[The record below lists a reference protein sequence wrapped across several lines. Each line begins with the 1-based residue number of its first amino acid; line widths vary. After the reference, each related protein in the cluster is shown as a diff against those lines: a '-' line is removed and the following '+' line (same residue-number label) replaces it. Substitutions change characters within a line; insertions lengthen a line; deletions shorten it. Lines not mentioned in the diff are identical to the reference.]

1 MKARIFGTDM
11 IVECL
16 EISWRGD
23 QPGIKCTYLN
33 GAYKDKTGVIPLHAL
48 REIEMTKED
57 RERLDRQ
64 KAENS
69 LVRFACVAL
78 HAILANPHHD
88 YLDEVGYKQCAK
100 SALDMA
106 QAMVEEMVL
115 RTMTSSEN
123 HPSCEPED

>member
-33 GAYKDKTGVIPLHAL
+33 
-48 REIEMTKED
+48 EIEMTEED
-57 RERLDRQ
+57 RERIDRQ

-69 LVRFACVAL
+69 FVRFACVAL

>member
-33 GAYKDKTGVIPLHAL
+33 GAYKDKTAVVPLHAL
-48 REIEMTKED
+48 KEMEMTGEEKALLDKQKTED
-57 RERLDRQ
+57 
-64 KAENS
+64 AF
-69 LVRFACVAL
+69 VRFACSAL

-88 YLDEVGYKQCAK
+88 YLDEVGYEQCAR
-100 SALDMA
+100 SALNMA
-106 QAMVEEMVL
+106 KAMVDEMAL
-115 RTMTSSEN
+115 
-123 HPSCEPED
+123 PKDEDNVP

>member
-33 GAYKDKTGVIPLHAL
+33 GEYKDKTAVVPLHAL
-48 REIEMTKED
+48 KEMEMTGEEKALLDKQKTED
-57 RERLDRQ
+57 
-64 KAENS
+64 AF
-69 LVRFACVAL
+69 VRFACAAL

-88 YLDEVGYKQCAK
+88 YLDEVGYEQCAR
-100 SALDMA
+100 SALNMA
-106 QAMVEEMVL
+106 KAMVEEMAL
-115 RTMTSSEN
+115 RKTPSSGYL
-123 HPSCEPED
+123 HSCQPED

>member
-1 MKARIFGTDM
+1 M

-33 GAYKDKTGVIPLHAL
+33 GAYKDKTGVVPLHAL

-57 RERLDRQ
+57 
-64 KAENS
+64 
-69 LVRFACVAL
+69 ACVAL

>member
-33 GAYKDKTGVIPLHAL
+33 GEYKDKTAVVPLHAL
-48 REIEMTKED
+48 KEMEMTGEEKALLDKQKTED
-57 RERLDRQ
+57 
-64 KAENS
+64 AF
-69 LVRFACVAL
+69 VRFACAAL

-88 YLDEVGYKQCAK
+88 YLDEVGYEQCAR
-100 SALDMA
+100 SALNMA
-106 QAMVEEMVL
+106 KAMVKEMAL
-115 RTMTSSEN
+115 RAKDTS
-123 HPSCEPED
+123 

>member
-1 MKARIFGTDM
+1 M

-33 GAYKDKTGVIPLHAL
+33 GAYKDKTGVVPLHAL
-48 REIEMTKED
+48 REIEMTEED
-57 RERLDRQ
+57 RERLDKH
-64 KAENS
+64 KAEKS

-88 YLDEVGYKQCAK
+88 YLDEAGYKQCAK

-106 QAMVEEMVL
+106 QTMVEEIAL
-115 RTMTSSEN
+115 RTMISSEN
-123 HPSCEPED
+123 YPTGQPED

>member
-33 GAYKDKTGVIPLHAL
+33 GAYKDKTAVVPLQAL
-48 REIEMTKED
+48 REIETTEED
-57 RERLDRQ
+57 RALLDRL
-64 KAENS
+64 KTENA
-69 LVRFACVAL
+69 LVRFACAAM

-88 YLDEVGYKQCAK
+88 YLDEVGYQQCAK
-100 SALDMA
+100 SALEIA
-106 QAMVEEMVL
+106 RAMVDEMTL
-115 RTMTSSEN
+115 HPMAAQESN
-123 HPSCEPED
+123 PSCPPED

>member
-1 MKARIFGTDM
+1 MKSAGEVTSRASNART
-11 IVECL
+11 
-16 EISWRGD
+16 S
-23 QPGIKCTYLN
+23 T
-33 GAYKDKTGVIPLHAL
+33 
-48 REIEMTKED
+48 ED